1 MIFAS
6 FRDALAQLG
15 DSRFLRVTLLG
26 MVLALL
32 LLIGFSMGAVWLLEH
47 FLPSSI
53 DLPWIGRIDWIGT
66 MLGLGLGVAL
76 AVLSVFLMVPVAS
89 AFSGLFLDRVA
100 EAVEARHYPGLPP
113 AQPQSLWDTLIGSV
127 NFLGVLILVNL
138 LALILW
144 PLAGPFVPVLFWAV
158 NGYLLGREYF
168 ELAAQRRMTRAE
180 ARALRRANGGR
191 IWLAGG
197 LMAVPLTIPVVNL
210 LVPVL
215 GAATFTHL
223 FHRMQGRRP
232 AR

>member
-180 ARALRRANGGR
+180 ARALRRANGGQ

>member
-1 MIFAS
+1 MIFAA
-6 FRDALAQLG
+6 FRDALSQLADG
-15 DSRFLRVTLLG
+15 RFLRVTLIG
-26 MVLALL
+26 VALAILL
-32 LLIGFSMGAVWLLEH
+32 LVGFSVGSIWLLDQI
-47 FLPSSI
+47 LPPTI
-53 DLPWIGRIDWIGT
+53 TLPWIGPVDWIET
-66 MLGLGLGVAL
+66 VLNWGLVVAL

-89 AFSGLFLDRVA
+89 AFSGLFLDQVA
-100 EAVEARHYPGLPP
+100 TAVEARHYPALPP
-113 AQPQSLWDTLIGSV
+113 ARPLGLFDSMVASV

-144 PLAGPFVPVLFWAV
+144 PFAGPLVPVLFWAV

-168 ELAAQRRMTRAE
+168 ELAAQRRMSRTE

-232 AR
+232 GA